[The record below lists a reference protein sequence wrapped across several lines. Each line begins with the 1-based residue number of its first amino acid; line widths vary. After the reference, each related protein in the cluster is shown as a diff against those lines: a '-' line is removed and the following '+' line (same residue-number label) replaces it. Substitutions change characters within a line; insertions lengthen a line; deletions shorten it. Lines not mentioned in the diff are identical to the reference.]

1 MTSTAILD
9 RAVVRVAGPDAE
21 KLLRDTLTGRIDDAM
36 GLEGRWTALLS
47 PQGKVLAEGLVTFA
61 AGAYWFDLPRAA
73 APDFI
78 KRMSLYRLRA
88 KAEIADA
95 SADHVVWW
103 TDDAHA
109 GAPPVP
115 DAIAYLDTRT
125 IGLGTRYIVPRA
137 DVVPI
142 AAGSVAF
149 EAARIGHGIPEMGA
163 DFPPG
168 EVFAH
173 DIGLDILNGIDFVKG
188 CYVGQEV
195 VSRMKHRGTARRRP
209 VIVSGAA
216 LTPGA
221 AIVASGRESGTV
233 GAVHEG
239 RAVAI
244 VRLDRIADP
253 SAVTVG
259 DAPATLALPAW
270 ATYAFG
276 ESAGAED

>member
-9 RAVVRVAGPDAE
+9 RAVVRIAGPDAE
-21 KLLRDTLTGRIDDAM
+21 KLLRDTLTGRIDDTM

-47 PQGKVLAEGLVTFA
+47 PQGKVLAEGLITFA
-61 AGAYWFDLPRAA
+61 GDAYWLDLPRVAVAA
-73 APDFI
+73 FI
-78 KRMSLYRLRA
+78 KRMTMYRLRA
-88 KAEIADA
+88 KAEIADVTGA
-95 SADHVVWW
+95 HAIWW

-109 GAPPVP
+109 GAPPMA
-115 DAIAYLDTRT
+115 DAIAYLDKRS
-125 IGLGTRYIVPRA
+125 IGLGTRYIVPRTA
-137 DVVPI
+137 VVPI
-142 AAGSVAF
+142 AAGSTAY
-149 EAARIGHGIPEMGA
+149 EAARITHGIPELGA
-163 DFPPG
+163 DCAPG

-188 CYVGQEV
+188 CYIGQEV

-209 VIVSGAA
+209 VIVTGEA

-221 AIVASGRESGTV
+221 AILAGGRDSGTV

-239 RAVAI
+239 RAVGI

-253 SAVTVG
+253 SDVTVG
-259 DAPATLALPAW
+259 GAPATLALPVW